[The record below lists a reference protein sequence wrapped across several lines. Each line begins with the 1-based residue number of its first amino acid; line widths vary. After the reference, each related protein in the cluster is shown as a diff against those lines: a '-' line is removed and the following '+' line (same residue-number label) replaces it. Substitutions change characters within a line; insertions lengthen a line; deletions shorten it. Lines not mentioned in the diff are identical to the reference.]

1 MLVKKWQYNRLFII
15 SLSQSKHKL
24 PHPPVHDGGSPN
36 GSHRLRQRRATG
48 GWASASRNVS
58 VPQRMCNGTRNQDNP
73 SDRYGRL
80 PSDIL
85 RQMSCCAPQGAIPL
99 STVRSAPIPWGR
111 RAHRPCP
118 RDKGHEPANTSSC
131 NNWALAE

>member
-15 SLSQSKHKL
+15 SLSQSKHRL

-36 GSHRLRQRRATG
+36 GNRRPRQQRAAG

-58 VPQRMCNGTRNQDNP
+58 VLQRRCNGTRNQDSP
-73 SDRYGRL
+73 SGKCGRL

-85 RQMSCCAPQGAIPL
+85 RQMSCYAPQGANLL
-99 STVRSAPIPWGR
+99 STVRSAPIPWGKWGR
-111 RAHRPCP
+111 RPCP
-118 RDKGHEPANTSSC
+118 RDKGHEPANTSNC